1 MKKNYEKP
9 QTVVVDLKLG
19 RPVLLTYSTN
29 NYYTE
34 VNDGSELD

>member
-29 NYYTE
+29 DHTE
-34 VNDGSELD
+34 VDDGSELD